1 MLKRMLA
8 VFAVFAAIMTAG
20 GCATKAQNAALAGA
34 ALGYTYG
41 VATARQYAPPQP
53 VYYVPAYRDT
63 PCGRVSIDSQYECML
78 RTRTW
83 SNGVVERYYV
93 WVRR

>member
-1 MLKRMLA
+1 MSKSLIAVLVAVLAAMLSA
-8 VFAVFAAIMTAG
+8 
-20 GCATKAQNAALAGA
+20 GCATKAQNAALAGGIV
-34 ALGYTYG
+34 GYAYG
-41 VATARQYAPPQP
+41 VATARPPQAVYIVP
-53 VYYVPAYRDT
+53 VYRDT